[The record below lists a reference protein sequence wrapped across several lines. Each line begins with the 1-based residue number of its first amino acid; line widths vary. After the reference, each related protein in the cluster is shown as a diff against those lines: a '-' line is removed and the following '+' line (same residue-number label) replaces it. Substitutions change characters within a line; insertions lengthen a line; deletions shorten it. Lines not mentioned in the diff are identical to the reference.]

1 MNAQHT
7 PGRNPASEGEI
18 EYALH
23 LESAVN
29 VGPTERQDDPLAAVL
44 RLDTFRPVW
53 LLRGATMHRDVI
65 PNDAGWIRREDVIA
79 AIAKATGSAR

>member
-1 MNAQHT
+1 MSAQHT
-7 PGRNPASEGEI
+7 PGSGPASKEEI
-18 EYALH
+18 EYALY

-29 VGPTERQDDPLAAVL
+29 VCPPDSQDDPLTAVL

-53 LLRGATMHRDVI
+53 LLRGVTMHRDVI

-79 AIAKATGSAR
+79 AIAKATGSA